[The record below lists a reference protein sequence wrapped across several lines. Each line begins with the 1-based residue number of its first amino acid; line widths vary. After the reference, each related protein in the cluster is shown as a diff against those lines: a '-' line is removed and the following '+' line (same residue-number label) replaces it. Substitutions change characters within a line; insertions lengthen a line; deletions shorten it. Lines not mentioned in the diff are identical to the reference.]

1 VFQPSQ
7 AEAYSLYPYYIPLQS
22 PSIIND
28 SLHTLYDLSLIH
40 SLLYELYIGF
50 AGRFPLLN
58 SLPSLPLPINKYELG
73 PLLSLAIVTFHWS
86 SKLDLLFARR
96 QTTYNLHY
104 RHARVKSDCECLKY
118 PYPPNQS
125 IYPDRQ
131 TIDPSNSTTLLYRL
145 HPCRPSFYPIP
156 YSRYLDRVVVIV
168 SFVSLS
174 QAS

>member
-1 VFQPSQ
+1 VFQPSR

-28 SLHTLYDLSLIH
+28 SLHTLYDYKSYIRYFTTYTSDSLVD
-40 SLLYELYIGF
+40 S
-50 AGRFPLLN
+50 RFRIPFLCQSTGVSQARTTTFLGN
-58 SLPSLPLPINKYELG
+58 RHLPS
-73 PLLSLAIVTFHWS
+73 S
-86 SKLDLLFARR
+86 SKLDLLFAR
-96 QTTYNLHY
+96 QHTTYNLRY
-104 RHARVKSDCECLKY
+104 RDARVKSDCECLKY

-145 HPCRPSFYPIP
+145 HPCRPSFYPNR
-156 YSRYLDRVVVIV
+156 YSRYLDRLVVIV
-168 SFVSLS
+168 PFVSLS